1 MYPDLDIIPGGVVA
15 PLGFKTAGV
24 YCGIKRKRND
34 LALIVSDVDAVA
46 AGVFTTNV
54 VQAPCIVSNQTHLQ
68 DGLARAI
75 VVNSGN
81 ANACNG
87 EAGWADAVSMVY
99 QAAEALGIPPRRVLS
114 ASTGVIGTKLPMEK
128 ITAGIL
134 AAAPKLHGDTCDDTA
149 QAIMTTDTFPKIVA
163 VEFVLSGKT
172 ARLGAI
178 AKGSGMIAP
187 NMATMLGF
195 LTTDAA
201 IEQAVLQE
209 MLRRVCW
216 YTFNSITVDGDT
228 STNDMTLVLANGL
241 AGNPVINSLE
251 SEDARTFEKA
261 LYSVC
266 LFLAKEIARD
276 GEGATKLVEV
286 TVQNVA
292 VPDRLAQTYASNGL
306 TLTPEQRAGFPR
318 SVAKTIANSPLV
330 KTALFG
336 NDPNWGRIL
345 AAAGRAGVAFDPE
358 RVEIALA
365 GTTVYRSGMPT
376 DFNGYVV
383 SEAMKAKE
391 VQILVDFGQPDGETA
406 TVWTCDF
413 SYDYVKINAE
423 YHT

>member
-1 MYPDLDIIPGGVVA
+1 MDIIPGGIVA
-15 PLGFKTAGV
+15 PRGFKTAGV
-24 YCGIKRKRND
+24 RCGIKRKRKD
-34 LALIVSDVDAVA
+34 IALLVSDVEAVA

-54 VQAPCIVSNQTHLQ
+54 VKAPCVVANQAYLQ

-75 VVNSGN
+75 VVNAGN

-87 EAGWADAVSMVY
+87 EQGYLDAVQMVSH
-99 QAAEALGIPPRRVLS
+99 AAETLGVPHRRVLS
-114 ASTGVIGTKLPMEK
+114 ASTGVIGTKMPMEK
-128 ITAGIL
+128 IVAGISE
-134 AAAPKLHGDTCDDTA
+134 AATLLHDGSCEDA
-149 QAIMTTDTFPKIVA
+149 AEAIMTTDTFQKQVA
-163 VEFVLSGKT
+163 VHMTLDGRQAT
-172 ARLGAI
+172 LGAI

-187 NMATMLGF
+187 NMATMLCF

-209 MLRRVCW
+209 MLRRICW

-228 STNDMTLVLANGL
+228 STNDMTLILANGL
-241 AGNPVINSLE
+241 CGNKPIDSLE
-251 SEDARTFEKA
+251 SADAREFERA

-266 LFLAKEIARD
+266 LHLAKEIARD

-286 TVQNVA
+286 TVQGVA
-292 VPDRLAQTYASNGL
+292 VPERLAQTYAANGVEL
-306 TLTPEQRAGFPR
+306 SPEQRAGFPR

-345 AAAGRAGVAFDPE
+345 AAAGRAGVAFDPDA
-358 RVEIALA
+358 VEIALA
-365 GTTVYRSGMPT
+365 GTTVYRQGMPT

-383 SEAMKAKE
+383 SEAMKGKD
-391 VQILVDFGQPDGETA
+391 VQILVDFHQPHGETA
-406 TVWTCDF
+406 TVYTCDF

>member
-1 MYPDLDIIPGGVVA
+1 
-15 PLGFKTAGV
+15 
-24 YCGIKRKRND
+24 
-34 LALIVSDVDAVA
+34 
-46 AGVFTTNV
+46 
-54 VQAPCIVSNQTHLQ
+54 
-68 DGLARAI
+68 
-75 VVNSGN
+75 
-81 ANACNG
+81 
-87 EAGWADAVSMVY
+87 
-99 QAAEALGIPPRRVLS
+99 
-114 ASTGVIGTKLPMEK
+114 
-128 ITAGIL
+128 
-134 AAAPKLHGDTCDDTA
+134 
-149 QAIMTTDTFPKIVA
+149 
-163 VEFVLSGKT
+163 
-172 ARLGAI
+172 
-178 AKGSGMIAP
+178 
-187 NMATMLGF
+187 
-195 LTTDAA
+195 
-201 IEQAVLQE
+201 
-209 MLRRVCW
+209 
-216 YTFNSITVDGDT
+216 
-228 STNDMTLVLANGL
+228 MTLVLANGL

-292 VPDRLAQTYASNGL
+292 VPDRLASTYAANGL